1 MRILIGFAGIRTVG
15 RYDST
20 RGYYVNQ
27 AVQDEFG
34 NWWVSKTGQ
43 KTAQAD
49 NPNTAPLPTIVNGE
63 QTPSEHWQLG
73 IDMQTGVTIPASQA
87 IADCQA
93 ATAAAVAAAAHAEA
107 NAQVI
112 TGQIGEIAAK
122 VTNELQTLQLASF
135 GIRWNIDDAVKI
147 ITVVG
152 NTTLYNKF
160 KTWVETS
167 GKPCEIK
174 KDFTNFAYLRNE
186 AGVASNVN
194 WTERAD
200 GTGSHY
206 ATEDKND
213 YLQLV
218 ELQNIN
224 VAPFINLLDR
234 TMTVYFNLDSVCPN
248 GFYRWFKNGT
258 KCMGRYDLTFNEDN
272 TTLDCAAGNSQ
283 PTGTFSANNIH
294 SMTVATNANLL
305 NWTAWEIMV
314 FGWLEVAYYGTF
326 DVATARGGQ
335 MNSGGESAA
344 RNWVAGTT
352 DTLVAA
358 CGAVGGG
365 HRFMYCENA
374 IDGKQLLWGAGF
386 KYKANGKA
394 VMTMD
399 DAKANAAVVI
409 TDANAEITID
419 FLQVDAAGWVYPKNV
434 DFFGMA
440 SEAGGSS
447 STGVTDGQY
456 LTPSCANNVFYAGGN
471 SSGGAFCGVFYRN
484 ATNSASNAYW
494 GLRGRCAL
502 NR

>member
-49 NPNTAPLPTIVNGE
+49 NPNTAPLPTIGNGE

-93 ATAAAVAAAAHAEA
+93 AAAAATAAAAHAEA

-135 GIRWNIDDAVKI
+135 GIRWNIDDAVKT

-283 PTGTFSANNIH
+283 PTGNFSANSIH

-305 NWTAWEIMV
+305 NWT
-314 FGWLEVAYYGTF
+314 
-326 DVATARGGQ
+326 
-335 MNSGGESAA
+335 A

-374 IDGKQLLWGAGF
+374 IDGKQWLWGAGWKF
-386 KYKANGKA
+386 TANGVAKF
-394 VMTMD
+394 TMD
-399 DAKANAAVVI
+399 DVKANAAVTV
-409 TDANAEITID
+409 TDANAEITVN
-419 FLQVDAAGWVYPKNV
+419 FHVVDAAGWKYPKNIN
-434 DFFGMA
+434 FFGMA
-440 SEAGGSS
+440 EDEDGSS
-447 STGVTDGQY
+447 STGITDGQY
-456 LTPSCANNVFYAGGN
+456 LNTAGGTVFYAGGA
-471 SSGGAFCGVFYRN
+471 SDPGASCGVFARL
-484 ATNSASNAYW
+484 AITSASNARWY
-494 GLRGRCAL
+494 LRGRCAL

>member
-15 RYDST
+15 LYDST

-27 AVQDEFG
+27 AVQDQYG

-43 KTAQAD
+43 KTAEVDQ
-49 NPNTAPLPTIVNGE
+49 PNTAPLPTIVDGE
-63 QTPSEHWQLG
+63 QTPSDDWQLG
-73 IDMQTGVTIPASQA
+73 IDMQTGVLRPTAEA
-87 IADCQA
+87 VAECEA
-93 ATAAAVAAAAHAEA
+93 ATAAAKAAAATAAH

-122 VTNELQTLQLASF
+122 VTNELQTLQMASF
-135 GIRWNIDDAVKI
+135 GIRWNIDDAVKT
-147 ITVVG
+147 ITIVG

-194 WTERAD
+194 WTQRAD

-258 KCMGRYDLTFNEDN
+258 KCMGRYDLTFNEDGQ
-272 TTLDCAAGNSQ
+272 TLDCAAGNSQ

-305 NWTAWEIMV
+305 NWTAWEIIV

-335 MNSGGESAA
+335 MNSGSESAA

-358 CGAVGGG
+358 CGAAGGG

-374 IDGKQLLWGAGF
+374 IDGKQWLWGAGWKF
-386 KYKANGKA
+386 TANGKA
-394 VMTMD
+394 KFTMD
-399 DAKANAAVVI
+399 DEKANAAVTV
-409 TDANAEITID
+409 TDANAEIEVD
-419 FLQVDAAGWVYPKNV
+419 FSTVEANGWQYPKNIN
-434 DFFGMA
+434 FFGMA
-440 SEAGGSS
+440 TELGAS
-447 STGVTDGQY
+447 STTGITDGQY
-456 LTPSCANNVFYAGGN
+456 LITGGGTVFYAGGP
-471 SSGGAFCGVFYRN
+471 STGGAPCGVFARY
-484 ATNSASNAYW
+484 AVASAGSANW
-494 GLRGRCAL
+494 SRRGRCAL

>member
-135 GIRWNIDDAVKI
+135 GIRWNIDDAVKT

-283 PTGTFSANNIH
+283 PTGNFSANSIH

-305 NWTAWEIMV
+305 NWTAWEIIV

-335 MNSGGESAA
+335 MNSGSESAA
-344 RNWVAGTT
+344 R
-352 DTLVAA
+352 AA

-374 IDGKQLLWGAGF
+374 IDGKQWLWGAGWKF
-386 KYKANGKA
+386 TANGVAKF
-394 VMTMD
+394 TMD
-399 DAKANAAVVI
+399 DVKANAAVTV
-409 TDANAEITID
+409 TDANAEITVN
-419 FLQVDAAGWVYPKNV
+419 FHVVAAAGYKYPKNIN
-434 DFFGMA
+434 FFGMA
-440 SEAGGSS
+440 EDEDGSS
-447 STGVTDGQY
+447 STGITDGQY
-456 LTPSCANNVFYAGGN
+456 LNTAGGTVFYAGGA
-471 SSGGAFCGVFYRN
+471 SGYGANCGVFARFAN
-484 ATNSASNAYW
+484 TSASYAYW
-494 GLRGRCAL
+494 SQRGRCAL

>member
-15 RYDST
+15 LYDST

-27 AVQDEFG
+27 AVQDQYG

-43 KTAQAD
+43 KTAEVDQ
-49 NPNTAPLPTIVNGE
+49 PNTAPLPTIVNGE
-63 QTPSEHWQLG
+63 QTPSNDWQLG
-73 IDMQTGVTIPASQA
+73 IDMQTGVLRPTAEA
-87 IADCQA
+87 VAACEA
-93 ATAAAVAAAAHAEA
+93 ATLAANAAAAAAAH

-122 VTNELQTLQLASF
+122 VTNELQTLQMASF
-135 GIRWNIDDAVKI
+135 GIRWNIDDAVKT
-147 ITVVG
+147 ITIVG

-194 WTERAD
+194 WTQRAD

-206 ATEDKND
+206 ATQDAND

-258 KCMGRYDLTFNEDN
+258 KCMGRYDLTFNEDGQ
-272 TTLDCAAGNSQ
+272 TLDCAAGNSQ

-305 NWTAWEIMV
+305 NWTAWEIIV

-326 DVATARGGQ
+326 DVATVRGGQ
-335 MNSGGESAA
+335 LNSGSESAA

-358 CGAVGGG
+358 CGAAGGG

-374 IDGKQLLWGAGF
+374 IDGKQWLWGAGWKF
-386 KYKANGKA
+386 TANGKA
-394 VMTMD
+394 KFTMD
-399 DAKANAAVVI
+399 DEKANAAVTV
-409 TDANAEITID
+409 TDANAEIEVD
-419 FLQVDAAGWVYPKNV
+419 FSTVEANNWQYPKNIN
-434 DFFGMA
+434 FFGMA
-440 SEAGGSS
+440 TELGAS
-447 STGVTDGQY
+447 STTGITDGQY
-456 LTPSCANNVFYAGGN
+456 LITGGGTVFYAGGG
-471 SSGGAFCGVFYRN
+471 SPYGAFCGVFARY
-484 ATNSASNAYW
+484 AYLSASIAYW
-494 GLRGRCAL
+494 SLRGRCAL

>member
-15 RYDST
+15 LYDST

-27 AVQDEFG
+27 AVQDQYG

-43 KTAQAD
+43 KTAEVDQ
-49 NPNTAPLPTIVNGE
+49 PNTAPLPTIVNGE
-63 QTPSEHWQLG
+63 QTPSDDWQLG
-73 IDMQTGVTIPASQA
+73 IDMQTGVLRPTAEA
-87 IADCQA
+87 VAACEAATLAANAAA
-93 ATAAAVAAAAHAEA
+93 ATAAH

-122 VTNELQTLQLASF
+122 VTNELQTLQMASF
-135 GIRWNIDDAVKI
+135 GIRWNIDDAVKT
-147 ITVVG
+147 ITIVG

-194 WTERAD
+194 WTQRAD

-258 KCMGRYDLTFNEDN
+258 KCMGRYDLTFNEDGQ
-272 TTLDCAAGNSQ
+272 TLDCAAGNSQ

-305 NWTAWEIMV
+305 NWTAWEITV

-326 DVATARGGQ
+326 DVATVRGGQ
-335 MNSGGESAA
+335 LNSGSEQAA
-344 RNWVAGTT
+344 RGWVAGTT

-358 CGAVGGG
+358 CGAAGGG

-374 IDGKQLLWGAGF
+374 IDGKQWLWGAGWKF
-386 KYKANGKA
+386 KANGKA
-394 VMTMD
+394 VFTMD
-399 DAKANAAVVI
+399 DVKANAAVSI
-409 TDANAEITID
+409 TDANAEITVD
-419 FLQVDAAGWVYPKNV
+419 FVEVAAANWQYPKNIN
-434 DFFGMA
+434 FFGMA
-440 SEAGGSS
+440 EDIDGSS
-447 STGVTDGQY
+447 STGITDGQY
-456 LTPSCANNVFYAGGN
+456 LTPSCANNVFYAGGY
-471 SSGGAFCGVFYRN
+471 SGSGAICGVFARH
-484 ATNSASNAYW
+484 ASDSASAAYW
-494 GLRGRCAL
+494 NLRGRCAL